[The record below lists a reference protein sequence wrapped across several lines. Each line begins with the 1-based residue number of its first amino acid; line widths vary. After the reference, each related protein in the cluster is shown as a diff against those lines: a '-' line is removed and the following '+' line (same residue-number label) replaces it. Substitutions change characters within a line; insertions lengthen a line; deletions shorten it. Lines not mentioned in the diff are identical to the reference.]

1 MMAATAGSDV
11 LPEHAA
17 VANECFDVLA
27 PALHGYGSCFMVM
40 FVPCRLVS
48 RYGTAFVAR
57 DLAVLPWYK
66 EYHGHVPTWPAD
78 GQLNVLL
85 SLLRNIFTLI
95 T

>member
-1 MMAATAGSDV
+1 MAAMAGGSV

-17 VANECFDVLA
+17 VANEWFDVLA

-40 FVPCRLVS
+40 FAPYRLVS
-48 RYGTAFVAR
+48 QYRTALMAR
-57 DLAVLPWYK
+57 DLAVLPCYK

-85 SLLRNIFTLI
+85 SLLRNIFTRI